1 MLQAHLY
8 CSLSLSASVSSS
20 QIYGMLLRV
29 YPLLELRVIWKLT
42 VIAGS
47 LLVLSTAFDIINETV
62 SYAVKK
68 PENL

>member
-1 MLQAHLY
+1 
-8 CSLSLSASVSSS
+8 
-20 QIYGMLLRV
+20 MLLRV